1 MGDDIIKIKVIK
13 LNYKIIILATLILII
28 FSTSLHI
35 SSGANSEKNE
45 AIKLPIIMYHSILKD
60 KSKSGDYTVTPDIL
74 EKDLQYIRSKGY
86 NTITMTDL
94 INYVYNNEP
103 LPEKPIIITFDDGYY
118 NNFGYAIPIL
128 KKYNMRAVIS
138 IVGEYTDKY
147 SELDEENL
155 NYGYMRWEDIEEA
168 MEEGIVEF
176 QNHSYSFHSE
186 SKGRKGSMKKKNE
199 SLEEYKELLKKDLE
213 KLQEEFE
220 ENVNYEPNTYTYPF
234 GAVTKESTQII
245 KEIGFK
251 ASLSCTSGVN
261 NITQNPEC
269 LYLLKRNNRP
279 NGIETQK
286 FFKKLL
292 D

>member
-1 MGDDIIKIKVIK
+1 M
-13 LNYKIIILATLILII
+13 
-28 FSTSLHI
+28 
-35 SSGANSEKNE
+35 
-45 AIKLPIIMYHSILKD
+45 PIIMYHSILKD
-60 KSKSGDYTVTPDIL
+60 KSKSGDYTITPDL
-74 EKDLQYIRSKGY
+74 FEKDLEYIKSKGY

-94 INYVYNNEP
+94 INYVYNNQT

-128 KKYNMRAVIS
+128 KKYNMKAVIS

-155 NYGYMRWEDIEEA
+155 NYGYMRWEDIEDA
-168 MEEGIVEF
+168 IEEGVVEF
-176 QNHSYSFHSE
+176 QNHSYAFHSE
-186 SKGRKGSMKKKNE
+186 SKGRKGSMKKKGE
-199 SLEEYKELLKKDLE
+199 SVEKYKETLKRDLE
-213 KLQEEFE
+213 KLQDEFE
-220 ENVNYEPNTYTYPF
+220 EHVDYKPNTYTYPY
-234 GAVTKESTQII
+234 GAVSKESKEIV

-251 ASLSCTSGVN
+251 ASLSCTTGVN
-261 NITQNPEC
+261 NINKNPEC